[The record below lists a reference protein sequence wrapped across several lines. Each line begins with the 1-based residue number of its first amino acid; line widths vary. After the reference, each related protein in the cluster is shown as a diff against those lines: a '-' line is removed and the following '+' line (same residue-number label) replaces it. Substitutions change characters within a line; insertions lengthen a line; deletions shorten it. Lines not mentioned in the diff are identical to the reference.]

1 MRLKLV
7 LKLSY
12 HSPEATWNDLEIA
25 GLFLTACLTNA
36 VASLLLEQVIK
47 NGRCHEF
54 ISCGKIQTIF
64 SYDYA
69 ALIVP
74 TELIFTFPCDA
85 MY

>member
-12 HSPEATWNDLEIA
+12 HSREAAWNDLEIA
-25 GLFLTACLTNA
+25 GLFLIAGLTNA

-54 ISCGKIQTIF
+54 IS
-64 SYDYA
+64 
-69 ALIVP
+69 
-74 TELIFTFPCDA
+74 
-85 MY
+85 

>member
-12 HSPEATWNDLEIA
+12 HSREADWNDLEIA

-47 NGRCHEF
+47 NGRCHAF
-54 ISCGKIQTIF
+54 IS
-64 SYDYA
+64 
-69 ALIVP
+69 
-74 TELIFTFPCDA
+74 
-85 MY
+85 